1 MILNAPL
8 IKKSDLLLLII
19 IIQTIQSLIS
29 YYNNIIII
37 TYFLFININPLNEAN
52 PFLEPFALRNDELYI
67 FIVVKE
73 TFTIRD
79 AFLNQY
85 IAREI
90 IKASLFNHSLF

>member
-37 TYFLFININPLNEAN
+37 TYFLFININPLNEVN
-52 PFLEPFALRNDELYI
+52 PLLKLFTLRNNKLYI
-67 FIVVKE
+67 FIIVKK
-73 TFTIRD
+73 TFTIKD
-79 AFLNQY
+79 AF
-85 IAREI
+85 
-90 IKASLFNHSLF
+90 FN